1 MKVFRVGGTTD
12 QITTCELCGKEEL
25 RGTVQMIELDADGN
39 DFTDLYYGSSCA
51 AKAAGWTQKAVN
63 MAARAADRAKKEA
76 AETARRKAEGVESKL
91 REKAKEWW
99 LRENFGTTDIH
110 EAAKIAGMSFV
121 RLSCAFSDEYEN
133 CQA

>member
-39 DFTDLYYGSSCA
+39 DFADLYYGSSCA
-51 AKAAGWTQKAVN
+51 AKAAGWTQKTVN

-76 AETARRKAEGVESKL
+76 ADTARRKAEYEEMVH
-91 REKAKEWW
+91 RNKALDWW
-99 LRENFGTTDIH
+99 LQENYGTDDIH
-110 EAAKIAGMSFV
+110 QAAKIAGMSFV
-121 RLSCAFSDEYEN
+121 RVSCLFSDEYER
-133 CQA
+133 CQ